1 MEKLGLEEIMAM
13 ASNCNKEVKVKDV
26 SNLFEIV
33 IRMMYQQKESILK
46 DVEKKIGEKDFF
58 NMLMSIQGTFISTL
72 FANVQFEKKEDAI
85 AFGKMIG
92 DVQSIKVRKDN

>member
-26 SNLFEIV
+26 SRLFELI
-33 IRMMYQQKESILK
+33 IRMMYQQQESILK
-46 DVEKKIGEKDFF
+46 DIETKVGEKDFW
-58 NMLMSIQGTFISTL
+58 NMIMSLQGTFVSTL
-72 FANVQFEKKEDAI
+72 FANAQFEKKEDVI

-92 DVQSIKVRKDN
+92 DVKPIKVRKDN